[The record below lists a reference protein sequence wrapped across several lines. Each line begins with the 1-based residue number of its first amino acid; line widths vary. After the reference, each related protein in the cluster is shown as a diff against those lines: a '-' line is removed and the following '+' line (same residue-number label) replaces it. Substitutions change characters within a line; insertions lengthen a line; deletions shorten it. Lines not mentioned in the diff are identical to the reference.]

1 MVDKAFEKVDDA
13 VQGQFDKVKEGVS
26 DGAPVDLPGTF
37 KKRDAD
43 TDEVVAEVPADT
55 GRQDDIPTPG
65 AREPR

>member
-26 DGAPVDLPGTF
+26 DDAPVDLPGTF
-37 KKRDAD
+37 KKRDSD

-55 GRQDDIPTPG
+55 GRDDDIPIPG
-65 AREPR
+65 APEPR